1 MRSIDRWL
9 GTPVCFALTLW
20 RRIFGSRTPGL
31 SFQPKRVLF
40 VKLAE
45 QGSTVLAYPV
55 LAEAARRF
63 GRENVYFMLFDEN
76 RPVLD
81 FLNVLPEK
89 NVIAI
94 RAKGL
99 IWTIFSALGAIWRM
113 RRLQLDVTI
122 DLEFFA
128 RSSAA
133 LSYLSG
139 AKWRVGYHSFHGE
152 ASYRGDLMTHRLS
165 FNPYL
170 HTSQTFALLLD
181 AIRFSAQSLPTISEP
196 APVQQIE
203 SPRLCPTQGEIAD
216 VQAILRTSLGHRA
229 DAPLILLNAN
239 ASDLMPLRRWDPSNY
254 VELAR
259 RLLARYPEAVIGFTG
274 APAETA
280 AVDDLV
286 SRIGSPRCVSLAGR
300 TTFRQLIVLY
310 CLSEVLITNDSG
322 PAHFATL
329 TPIDVVV
336 LFGPETPQLFAA
348 RSPRTHVLWAGLA
361 CSPCINAFNNRN
373 SSCRDNVC
381 MKRIAV
387 SEVFDCTC
395 RAYESRRRRT
405 RHAA

>member
-1 MRSIDRWL
+1 MRAIDRWL
-9 GTPVCFALTLW
+9 GTPVCWALTLW
-20 RRIFGSRTPGL
+20 RRLFGLRTPAL
-31 SFQPKRVLF
+31 SFQPQRVLF

-63 GRENVYFMLFDEN
+63 GRENVYFLLFDEN

-81 FLNVLPEK
+81 FLDVLPQQ

-99 IWTIFSALGAIWRM
+99 LRTVFSALSAVWTLRRRAI
-113 RRLQLDVTI
+113 DVAI

-133 LSYLSG
+133 LTYLSG
-139 AKWRVGYHSFHGE
+139 AQWRVGYHSFHGE

-170 HTSQTFALLLD
+170 HTSQTFALMLD
-181 AIRFSAQSLPTISEP
+181 AIRYPAATLPTIPEP
-196 APVQQIE
+196 AATDFPELPQFQ
-203 SPRLCPTQGEIAD
+203 PTDAEVAEVRAVLQTA
-216 VQAILRTSLGHRA
+216 LGQWA

-254 VELAR
+254 VELAG
-259 RLLARYPEAVIGFTG
+259 RLLEQFPEAVIGFTG
-274 APAETA
+274 APSESP
-280 AVDDLV
+280 AVERLV
-286 SRIGSPRCVSLAGR
+286 QQINSPRCVNLAGR
-300 TTFRQLIVLY
+300 TSFRQLIVLY
-310 CLSEVLITNDSG
+310 GLAEVLVTNDSG

-329 TPIDVVV
+329 TPVDVVV
-336 LFGPETPQLFAA
+336 LFGPETPRLFAA
-348 RSPRTHVLWAGLA
+348 QSPRTHVLWAGLA

-373 SSCRDNVC
+373 SACQDNVC
-381 MKRIAV
+381 MQQIGVDDVLERV
-387 SEVFDCTC
+387 TRE
-395 RAYESRRRRT
+395 YQSRRNQDRR
-405 RHAA
+405 AA